1 MANNYVSATKQGSKL
16 STLKPDEIRAL
27 FIRVG
32 WIGEYKNPQPGLR
45 IVPHF
50 DRGPGLGR

>member
-16 STLKPDEIRAL
+16 STLKPDEIQVL

-32 WIGEYKNPQPGLR
+32 WIGELREKPPAVRLAPFFDKGPGLR
-45 IVPHF
+45 
-50 DRGPGLGR
+50 